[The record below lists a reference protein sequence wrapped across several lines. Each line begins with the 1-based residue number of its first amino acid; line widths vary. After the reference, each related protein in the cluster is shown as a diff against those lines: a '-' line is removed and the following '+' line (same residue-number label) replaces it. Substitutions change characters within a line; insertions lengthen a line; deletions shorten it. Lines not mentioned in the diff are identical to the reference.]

1 MGWQLPPELQ
11 ADPRQHVRSDSLAP
25 GKGKVVRQLPIT
37 NDFTVIGVLL
47 CVRCLK
53 EELMAAMSQYFGEAI
68 NEGLRR
74 CQAPEGSTGRVLG

>member
-11 ADPRQHVRSDSLAP
+11 TDPRQHVRSDSLVP

-53 EELMAAMSQYFGEAI
+53 EELMAAMRPVFWRS
-68 NEGLRR
+68 N
-74 CQAPEGSTGRVLG
+74 